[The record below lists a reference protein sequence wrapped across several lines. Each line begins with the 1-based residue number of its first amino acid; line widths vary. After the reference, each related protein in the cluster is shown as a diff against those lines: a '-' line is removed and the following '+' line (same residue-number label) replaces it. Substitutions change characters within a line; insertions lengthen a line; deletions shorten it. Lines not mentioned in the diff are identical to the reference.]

1 MRVYTLDSKGIVSA
15 VLMGIAVLLLGSY
28 AGTYFLFLLLFFL
41 MLSAL
46 VTELGVWQKKQLG
59 QYERARGWKNV
70 LANGGIAVVISAL
83 FFANNIYGFASAK
96 LLILVY
102 AASISGIT
110 ADKFASEI
118 GVLDGTPLMLLTMQ
132 KVKKGT
138 SGGVTWLGTV
148 SSFVGALIIALTL
161 PIVGIG
167 AFGVGVVA
175 VSGFLGNI
183 VDSLLGYFEEKGIGN
198 KYTSNL
204 ACAAAASLIAYLI
217 LIFT

>member
-1 MRVYTLDSKGIVSA
+1 MRVYTLDSKGLVSA

-28 AGTYFLFLLLFFL
+28 AGAYFLFLLLLFL

-70 LANGGIAVVISAL
+70 LANGGIAVVLAAL
-83 FFANNIYGFASAK
+83 FFANGIYHFASAK

-167 AFGVGVVA
+167 AFGVAVVA

-183 VDSLLGYFEEKGIGN
+183 VDSLLGYFEEKGVGN

-204 ACAAAASLIAYLI
+204 ACAAASSLIAYLALAAI
-217 LIFT
+217 